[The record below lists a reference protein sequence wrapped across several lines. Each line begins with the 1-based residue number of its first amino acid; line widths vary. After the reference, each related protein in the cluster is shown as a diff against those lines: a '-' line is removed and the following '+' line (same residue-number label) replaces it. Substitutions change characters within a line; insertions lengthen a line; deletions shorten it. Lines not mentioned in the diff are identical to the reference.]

1 MKKYLIDLDDIV
13 NKLEN
18 VIITDDLFGM
28 CMQTGIDLV
37 FNQIKL
43 FAADV
48 DETKYCPICGCKI
61 NLGELIK

>member
-28 CMQTGIDLV
+28 GMQAG
-37 FNQIKL
+37 
-43 FAADV
+43 
-48 DETKYCPICGCKI
+48 I
-61 NLGELIK
+61 NLAVKKMQSLFRMA